1 MRNLFN
7 RGNQAQGAQQRALA
21 ASIATFATHLVN
33 PDLPHPA
40 ELLSRIG
47 HKHASLGITAD
58 QYPIVHE
65 HLFAAIVEVLGA
77 DTVTAEVAEAWDR
90 VYWIMADT
98 LIDMERALYE
108 EAGVAAGD
116 VYRRARVA
124 GRVEDPSG
132 AIAGDGR
139 RPRRDVRAGQ
149 YVSVGVTLPD
159 GARQLRQ
166 YSLVNTSG
174 SGELTFAVKPA
185 GEVSGWIR
193 DNLRVGDLLD
203 ITVPF
208 GDLPAPP
215 PGAPL
220 VLISAGIGIT
230 PMLGILEALPAD
242 AAGAGAAR
250 RPQRGRPTR
259 CGSASASSSSG
270 CPTRRCNSGTRT
282 CCRWTVSSC
291 PPTPRCTCVATT
303 ASCARCAISWSAVA
317 STRVH
322 CELFSP
328 NDWLAGKSRRRKCAT
343 RDGFCVES
351 VPVRLWRPSRWSEA
365 MWISGLLCGRARRT
379 STSASKHES
388 GCWSAV
394 RRYGEVWSPAMTCV
408 GGTRS
413 CGPSVYGPLEP
424 TLRDRMGRRMGVVRP
439 TGCARRCR
447 CVRPA
452 RRAVGRP
459 RHSDRADRDA
469 YALTGRFDRSP
480 RCVG

>member
-1 MRNLFN
+1 MTSTALTSSVSEDLQPAHADLIAATLPLVGANIDAITRSFYERLFEAHPALQRNLFN

-108 EAGVAAGD
+108 GAGVAAGD
-116 VYRRARVA
+116 VYRRARVT

-132 AIAGDGR
+132 AIVVTVGGLDATFE
-139 RPRRDVRAGQ
+139 PGQ

-166 YSLVNTSG
+166 YSLVNASG
-174 SGELTFAVKPA
+174 SSELTFAVKPA

-193 DNLRVGDLLD
+193 DNLRVGDLID

-208 GDLPAPP
+208 GDLPAPQ

-242 AAGAGAAR
+242 AQVQVLHADR
-250 RPQRGRPTR
+250 SEQSHPLRERQRELVERLPNATLQLWYEDLLSLDGVELPADAEVYL
-259 CGSASASSSSG
+259 CGNDGFVRAV
-270 CPTRRCNSGTRT
+270 RDQL
-282 CCRWTVSSC
+282 VS
-291 PPTPRCTCVATT
+291 RG
-303 ASCARCAISWSAVA
+303 I
-317 STRVH
+317 TRVH

-328 NDWLAGKSRRRKCAT
+328 NDWLLS
-343 RDGFCVES
+343 
-351 VPVRLWRPSRWSEA
+351 
-365 MWISGLLCGRARRT
+365 
-379 STSASKHES
+379 
-388 GCWSAV
+388 
-394 RRYGEVWSPAMTCV
+394 
-408 GGTRS
+408 
-413 CGPSVYGPLEP
+413 
-424 TLRDRMGRRMGVVRP
+424 
-439 TGCARRCR
+439 
-447 CVRPA
+447 
-452 RRAVGRP
+452 
-459 RHSDRADRDA
+459 
-469 YALTGRFDRSP
+469 
-480 RCVG
+480 